1 MYKPGTTSLPAASLP
16 RTGAL
21 MGDVIRFRRR
31 PRNRVQFRG
40 QGGWKP
46 GGNPKRPNRKLP
58 DKLAFVLAAIAL
70 VSLAGLWWS
79 VDAAHAET
87 SLTCKSVS
95 VTDGDTFDCDGKPI
109 RMVGI
114 DAPELPGHCRPGR
127 ECTPGDPWASRE
139 NLRRRISDGPV
150 RCRKIDTDTYGRTV
164 ARCKAGETDLSCIQ
178 IHDGFAVRR
187 YRLIWC

>member
-1 MYKPGTTSLPAASLP
+1 
-16 RTGAL
+16 

-31 PRNRVQFRG
+31 PRNRGQFHG

-46 GGNPKRPNRKLP
+46 GGKPKRPKRKLP
-58 DKLAFVLAAIAL
+58 DNISFVLAAIGL

-79 VDAAHAET
+79 VDAARAET
-87 SLTCKSVS
+87 SFTCQSVR

-127 ECTPGDPWASRE
+127 ECTPGDPYASTE
-139 NLRRRISDGPV
+139 NLRRLLSAGSV
-150 RCRKIDTDTYGRTV
+150 ECRKTDTDVYGRTV
-164 ARCKAGETDLSCIQ
+164 ARCTAGKADLSCQQ
-178 IHDGFAVRR
+178 IEAGFAVRR
-187 YRLIWC
+187 YGFISCWRR